1 MARVSGHMGTWKE
14 AWNRHRQRHRRRDMV
29 KAHNKWVLANEHWR
43 TGTDTW
49 ALAIE
54 HLLMGSSRAGRFYF
68 FTHFYSLLLTSQFR
82 IDQKRSTKNTHR
94 SKTISPNLN
103 RSKTI
108 NPNLN
113 RSKTIR
119 PKIGEEENEQKR
131 ATNKDFKECLQK

>member
-1 MARVSGHMGTWKE
+1 MP
-14 AWNRHRQRHRRRDMV
+14 
-29 KAHNKWVLANEHWR
+29 KWPNPQIVF
-43 TGTDTW
+43 
-49 ALAIE
+49 
-54 HLLMGSSRAGRFYF
+54 SSFRFFVFSFFSKMKTFEKGKWPNGQIPKTRAGRFYF